1 MLVRI
6 HRSCQQRFFLLC
18 GKIVGER
25 PPCGQEVVDSG
36 RKVVAVALSAKQTR
50 MLDILARRAAWVT
63 AADLASELGVTTRSI
78 RSYTAA
84 LKELVES
91 GASGYRLDREAYDAF
106 LADAAAGAGSGE
118 TADSPQER
126 LVFLVRRLL
135 DEPDGIDVFETA
147 ESLFVSDST
156 IESDLTRMRGLL
168 ADTELT
174 LTRRGPVVQL
184 AGPEIARRK
193 LLSRL
198 FRDEMRQGVVDIARI
213 QEAFASEGLASFKSD
228 LVEMLD
234 ARGFFVNEYGINDV
248 LLHMAVALDRVA
260 KNRVLPAAADPEV
273 SETIRTLADDLG
285 TLVTTHFDVVLDP
298 TELRYL
304 AILLRT
310 RVIAPGAGSDTVAE
324 FVSDDDLEV
333 VRGIVARASTEY
345 LVDLRDEN
353 FIVRLTLHVQ
363 NLVARAHEKTYS
375 RNPLTRSIKS
385 SYPMIYELAVYIAS
399 RLQAAEDIVVNDDE
413 IAYIAM
419 HVGAY
424 LEQQSRRRDAVTCA
438 VICPNY
444 YDMHILLRERL
455 ESALGDELDVTSVI
469 TSTEADWDAIDADLV
484 LSTIEPRGRRENT
497 VIVQPFLTEAD
508 IEHTRQAIARIRR
521 QRRRARIKN
530 DLLEYFD
537 ERLFLRNFYA
547 RDPDS
552 MIRALGDRMIAA
564 GAIDQDY
571 VDQTIEREH
580 MSSTAF
586 TDSLAVPHAMTM
598 SAKRTAIA
606 IVVNDT
612 AMDWGDARVNVIAYI
627 AFDAG
632 GRASF
637 QTVFDQFVEVFS
649 DRETVLSLIRRTATF
664 PTFIDELVRII
675 DS

>member
-1 MLVRI
+1 
-6 HRSCQQRFFLLC
+6 
-18 GKIVGER
+18 
-25 PPCGQEVVDSG
+25 
-36 RKVVAVALSAKQTR
+36 
-50 MLDILARRAAWVT
+50 MLDILSRRAAWVT
-63 AADLASELGVTTRSI
+63 AAELAGDLGVTTRSI
-78 RSYTAA
+78 RSYAAA
-84 LKELVES
+84 LGDIVES
-91 GASGYRLDREAYDAF
+91 GASGYRVRPEAY
-106 LADAAAGAGSGE
+106 AAYLAGASSVDSAG
-118 TADSPQER
+118 SPQER

-135 DEPDGIDVFETA
+135 DEPEGIDVYETA
-147 ESLFVSDST
+147 ESLFVSEST
-156 IESDLTRMRGLL
+156 LESDLTRMRGLL
-168 ADTELT
+168 ADTELALERHGAT
-174 LTRRGPVVQL
+174 VQL

-198 FRDEMRQGVVDIARI
+198 FRDEMRQGVIDVARI
-213 QEAFASEGLASFKSD
+213 QEAFSSSGLSGFKPD

-248 LLHMAVALDRVA
+248 LLHMAVALDRVS
-260 KNRVLPAAADPEV
+260 KNRVLPAVADPEV
-273 SETIRTLADDLG
+273 SETIRSLTEDLG
-285 TLVTTHFDVVLDP
+285 GLVRRHFDVELDL

-310 RVIAPGAGSDTVAE
+310 RVIAPGAGADTVAE
-324 FVSDDDLEV
+324 FVSEEDLQT

-345 LVDLRDEN
+345 LVDLRDED

-399 RLQAAEDIVVNDDE
+399 RLRAAEGIEVNDDE

-424 LEQQSRRRDAVTCA
+424 LEQQSRRKDAVTCA
-438 VICPNY
+438 VVCPNY
-444 YDMHILLRERL
+444 YDLHILLRDRL
-455 ESALGDELDVTSVI
+455 ESALGDELEVTSVI
-469 TSTEADWDAIDADLV
+469 TSTDVDWDAIEAGLV
-484 LSTIEPRGRRENT
+484 LTTLEPRVPHENT
-497 VIVQPFLTEAD
+497 VVVQPFLTEAD
-508 IEHTRQAIARIRR
+508 IAAIRQAAARIRR

-537 ERLFLRNFYA
+537 ERLFLRDFYA
-547 RDPDS
+547 RDPIA
-552 MIRALGDRMIAA
+552 MIRALGERMIAV

-571 VDQTIEREH
+571 VDQSIERER

-598 SAKRTAIA
+598 TAHRTAIA

-612 AMDWGDARVNVIAYI
+612 PMDWGDARVNVIAFI

-649 DRETVLSLIRRTATF
+649 DREAVLGLIRRTDGF
-664 PTFIDELVRII
+664 SSFIDELVRII

>member
-1 MLVRI
+1 
-6 HRSCQQRFFLLC
+6 
-18 GKIVGER
+18 
-25 PPCGQEVVDSG
+25 
-36 RKVVAVALSAKQTR
+36 
-50 MLDILARRAAWVT
+50 MLDILSRRAAWVT
-63 AADLASELGVTTRSI
+63 AAELAGDLGVTTRSI
-78 RSYTAA
+78 RSYAAA
-84 LKELVES
+84 LGDIVES
-91 GASGYRLDREAYDAF
+91 GASGYRVRPEAY
-106 LADAAAGAGSGE
+106 AAYLAGASSVDSAG
-118 TADSPQER
+118 SPQER

-135 DEPDGIDVFETA
+135 DEPEGIDVYETA
-147 ESLFVSDST
+147 ESLFVSEST
-156 IESDLTRMRGLL
+156 LESDLTRMRGLL
-168 ADTELT
+168 ADTELALERHGAT
-174 LTRRGPVVQL
+174 VQL

-198 FRDEMRQGVVDIARI
+198 FRDEMRQGVIDVARI
-213 QEAFASEGLASFKSD
+213 QEAFSSSGLSGFKSD

-248 LLHMAVALDRVA
+248 LLHMAVALDRVS
-260 KNRVLPAAADPEV
+260 KNRVLPAVADPEV
-273 SETIRTLADDLG
+273 SETIRSLTEDLG
-285 TLVTTHFDVVLDP
+285 GLVRRHFDVELDL

-310 RVIAPGAGSDTVAE
+310 RVIAPGAGADTVAE
-324 FVSDDDLEV
+324 FVSEEDLQT

-345 LVDLRDEN
+345 LVDLRDED

-399 RLQAAEDIVVNDDE
+399 RLRAAEGIEVNDDE

-424 LEQQSRRRDAVTCA
+424 LEQQSRRKDAVTCA
-438 VICPNY
+438 VVCPNY
-444 YDMHILLRERL
+444 YDLHILLRDRL
-455 ESALGDELDVTSVI
+455 ESALGDELEVTSVI
-469 TSTEADWDAIDADLV
+469 TSTDVDWDAIEAGLV
-484 LSTIEPRGRRENT
+484 LTTLEPRVPHENT
-497 VIVQPFLTEAD
+497 VVVQPFLTEAD
-508 IEHTRQAIARIRR
+508 IAAIRQAAARIRR

-537 ERLFLRNFYA
+537 ERLFLRDFYA
-547 RDPDS
+547 RDPIA
-552 MIRALGDRMIAA
+552 MIRALGERMIAV

-571 VDQTIEREH
+571 VDQSIERER

-598 SAKRTAIA
+598 TAHRTAIA

-612 AMDWGDARVNVIAYI
+612 PMDWGDARVNVIAFI

-649 DRETVLSLIRRTATF
+649 DREAVLGLIRRTDGF
-664 PTFIDELVRII
+664 SSFIDELVRII

>member
-1 MLVRI
+1 MAGTRRAGGREVI
-6 HRSCQQRFFLLC
+6 DS
-18 GKIVGER
+18 ER
-25 PPCGQEVVDSG
+25 PCAKRTRERCVGL
-36 RKVVAVALSAKQTR
+36 VALSAKQTR
-50 MLDILARRAAWVT
+50 MLDILAHRGAWVT
-63 AADLASELGVTTRSI
+63 AAELAGDLGVTTRSI
-78 RSYTAA
+78 RSYAAA
-84 LKELVES
+84 LKDMVES
-91 GASGYRLDREAYDAF
+91 GANGYRVDPDAYAAF
-106 LADAAAGAGSGE
+106 LADGTSTDGGIG
-118 TADSPQER
+118 SPQER

-135 DEPDGIDVFETA
+135 DEPDGIDVYETA

-156 IESDLTRMRGLL
+156 IESDLTRMRGIL
-168 ADTELT
+168 ADTGLS
-174 LTRRGPVVQL
+174 LVRHGSVVVL
-184 AGPEIARRK
+184 DGPEIARRK
-193 LLSRL
+193 LISRL
-198 FRDEMRQGVVDIARI
+198 FRDEMRNGVVDIARI
-213 QEAFASEGLASFKSD
+213 QEAFASRGLADFKSD

-234 ARGFFVNEYGINDV
+234 TRGFFVNEYGINDV
-248 LLHMAVALDRVA
+248 LLHMAVALDRVS
-260 KNRVLPAAADPEV
+260 KDRVLPAAADPGV
-273 SETIRTLADDLG
+273 SETIRSLADDLG
-285 TLVTTHFDVVLDP
+285 GLVSRHFDVTLDR

-310 RVIAPGAGSDTVAE
+310 RVIAPGAGRETVAE
-324 FVSDDDLEV
+324 FVSDDDLAV
-333 VRGIVARASTEY
+333 VRGIVARASAEY

-438 VICPNY
+438 VVCPNY

-469 TSTEADWDAIDADLV
+469 TSADVDWDAVDADLV
-484 LSTIEPRGRRENT
+484 LTTIDPRGHRENA
-497 VIVQPFLTEAD
+497 VVVQPFLTESD
-508 IEHTRQAIARIRR
+508 IERTRQAIARIRR
-521 QRRRARIKN
+521 HRRRARIKN
-530 DLLEYFD
+530 ELLEYFD
-537 ERLFLRNFYA
+537 ERLFLRNFFA
-547 RDPDS
+547 RDPVA
-552 MIRALGDRMIAA
+552 MIEALGARMIDV

-571 VDQTIEREH
+571 VDQTIERER

-612 AMDWGDARVNVIAYI
+612 AMDWGDGRVNVIALI
-627 AFDAG
+627 AFDAK

-649 DRETVLSLIRRTATF
+649 DRDAVVQLIRRSDSFSA
-664 PTFIDELVRII
+664 FIDELVRMI

>member
-1 MLVRI
+1 M
-6 HRSCQQRFFLLC
+6 
-18 GKIVGER
+18 
-25 PPCGQEVVDSG
+25 
-36 RKVVAVALSAKQTR
+36 ALSAQQTR

-63 AADLASELGVTTRSI
+63 AAELAHDLGVTTRSI
-78 RSYTAA
+78 RTYAAA
-84 LKELVES
+84 LGELVES
-91 GASGYRLDREAYDAF
+91 GANGYRVRQEAY
-106 LADAAAGAGSGE
+106 AAHLDDSGSG
-118 TADSPQER
+118 DPGPGFGSPQER
-126 LVFLVRRLL
+126 LVFLARRLL
-135 DEPDGIDVFETA
+135 DEPEGVDVYEAA
-147 ESLFVSDST
+147 ESLFVSEST
-156 IESDLTRMRGLL
+156 IESDLTRLRGIL
-168 ADTELT
+168 ADTELA
-174 LTRRGPVVQL
+174 LHRQGPVVL
-184 AGPEIARRK
+184 LTGPEIARRK
-193 LLSRL
+193 LISRL

-213 QEAFASEGLASFKSD
+213 QEAFSSSGLGAFKSD
-228 LVEMLD
+228 LVAMLD

-260 KNRVLPAAADPEV
+260 KDRVLPAVGDPET
-273 SETIRTLADDLG
+273 SEAIRSLADDLG
-285 TLVTTHFDVVLDP
+285 GLVDTHFDVVLDP

-310 RVIAPGAGSDTVAE
+310 RVIAPAAGRDTVEE
-324 FVSDDDLEV
+324 FVSEADLEV

-363 NLVARAHEKTYS
+363 NLVARAHQKSYS

-399 RLQAAEDIVVNDDE
+399 RLQAAEGIEVNDDE

-424 LEQQSRRRDAVTCA
+424 LEQQSRRRDAITCA
-438 VICPNY
+438 VVCPNY

-469 TSTEADWDAIDADLV
+469 TSADADWAAIDADLV
-484 LSTIEPRGRRENT
+484 LTTIDPRGRRENA
-497 VIVQPFLTEAD
+497 VIVQPFVTETD
-508 IEHTRQAIARIRR
+508 VEHIRQAVARIRR

-547 RDPDS
+547 RDAIT
-552 MIRALGDRMIAA
+552 MIRALGDRMMAV

-571 VDQTIEREH
+571 VDQTIEREQ

-612 AMDWGDARVNVIAYI
+612 AMDWGDARVNVIAFI

-637 QTVFDQFVEVFS
+637 QTVFDQFVEVFG
-649 DRETVLSLIRRTATF
+649 DREAVLGLIRRADTFTA
-664 PTFIDELVRII
+664 FIDELVRII

>member
-1 MLVRI
+1 
-6 HRSCQQRFFLLC
+6 
-18 GKIVGER
+18 
-25 PPCGQEVVDSG
+25 
-36 RKVVAVALSAKQTR
+36 
-50 MLDILARRAAWVT
+50 MLDILSRRAAWVT
-63 AADLASELGVTTRSI
+63 AADLARDLGVTTRSI
-78 RSYTAA
+78 RSYAAA
-84 LKELVES
+84 LGDVVES
-91 GASGYRLDREAYDAF
+91 GANGYRVRPEEYAAF
-106 LADAAAGAGSGE
+106 LEEEGASESAPSG
-118 TADSPQER
+118 SPQQR

-135 DEPDGIDVFETA
+135 DEPDGIDVYETA

-168 ADTELT
+168 GGTELSLERSGPIVR
-174 LTRRGPVVQL
+174 LT
-184 AGPEIARRK
+184 GPEIARRK

-198 FRDEMRQGVVDIARI
+198 FRDEMRQGVVDVARI
-213 QEAFASEGLASFKSD
+213 QEAFDSRGLADFKSD
-228 LVEMLD
+228 LVGMLD

-260 KNRVLPAAADPEV
+260 KDRPLPAVEEPET
-273 SETIRTLADDLG
+273 SETIRSLAGELG
-285 TLVTTHFDVVLDP
+285 ELIRRHFDTELDP

-304 AILLRT
+304 AILMRT
-310 RVIAPGAGSDTVAE
+310 RVIAPGAGRDTVSE
-324 FVSDDDLEV
+324 FVADEDLEV

-399 RLQAAEDIVVNDDE
+399 RLQAAEGIEVNDDE

-438 VICPNY
+438 VVCPNY

-455 ESALGDELDVTSVI
+455 ESALGDDLDITAVI
-469 TSTEADWDAIDADLV
+469 TSADADWDRFDADLV
-484 LSTIEPRGRRENT
+484 LTTIDPRGRRENT
-497 VIVQPFLTEAD
+497 VIVQPFLTETD
-508 IEHTRQAIARIRR
+508 IEHIRQAVVRIRR

-530 DLLEYFD
+530 ELLEYFD
-537 ERLFLRNFYA
+537 ESLFLHNFYA
-547 RDPDS
+547 RDPITL
-552 MIRALGDRMIAA
+552 IRAVGERMIAA

-571 VDQTIEREH
+571 VDRTIEREQ

-586 TDSLAVPHAMTM
+586 TDSLAVPHAMDMT
-598 SAKRTAIA
+598 AKRTAIA

-612 AMDWGDARVNVIAYI
+612 AMDWGDARVNVIAFI
-627 AFDAG
+627 AFSAG

-649 DRETVLSLIRRTATF
+649 DREAVLGLIRRADTFTA
-664 PTFIDELVRII
+664 FIDELVRMI

>member
-1 MLVRI
+1 M
-6 HRSCQQRFFLLC
+6 
-18 GKIVGER
+18 
-25 PPCGQEVVDSG
+25 
-36 RKVVAVALSAKQTR
+36 ALPAKQAR
-50 MLDILARRAAWVT
+50 MLDILSRRDAWVT
-63 AADLASELGVTTRSI
+63 ANELAHDLGVTTRSI
-78 RSYTAA
+78 RTYVAELKDAA
-84 LKELVES
+84 APLEVVES
-91 GASGYRLDREAYDAF
+91 GPSGYRLDRDAYGSYLAASSAAQDA
-106 LADAAAGAGSGE
+106 APPAAAG
-118 TADSPQER
+118 SPQAR
-126 LVFLVRRLL
+126 LAYLVRRLL
-135 DEPDGIDVFETA
+135 DEPDGIDVYETA

-156 IESDLTRMRGLL
+156 VESDLTRMRGLF
-168 ADTELT
+168 AGTELS
-174 LTRRGPVVQL
+174 LVRHGGAVQL
-184 AGPEIARRK
+184 SGPEIARRK

-198 FRDEMRQGVVDIARI
+198 FRDEMRQGIVDLARI
-213 QEAFASEGLASFKSD
+213 QEAFSSRGLADFKTD
-228 LVEMLD
+228 LVGMLD

-260 KNRVLPAAADPEV
+260 KNRVLPTSADPDV
-273 SETIRTLADDLG
+273 SETIRRLADDLG
-285 TLVTTHFDVVLDP
+285 TLVTQHFDVSLDS

-310 RVIAPGAGSDTVAE
+310 RVIAPGAGADPVSE
-324 FVSDDDLEV
+324 FVSEDDLEV
-333 VRGIVARASTEY
+333 VRSIVARASAEY
-345 LVDLRDEN
+345 LVDLRDED

-363 NLVARAHEKTYS
+363 NLVARAHENSYS

-419 HVGAY
+419 HVGAH

-438 VICPNY
+438 VVCPNY

-469 TSTEADWDAIDADLV
+469 TSTDADWEAIDADLV
-484 LSTIEPRGRRENT
+484 LTTIDPRGRRDNA
-497 VIVQPFLTEAD
+497 VVVQPFLTETD

-537 ERLFLRNFYA
+537 ESLFQRNLYA
-547 RDPDS
+547 RDPVA
-552 MIRALGDRMIAA
+552 MIRTLGDRMIAA
-564 GAIDQDY
+564 GAIDQEY
-571 VDQTIEREH
+571 VDRTIEREH

-598 SAKRTAIA
+598 SAQRSAIA

-612 AMDWGDARVNVIAYI
+612 AMDWGDARVNVIAFV
-627 AFDAG
+627 AFDAA

-649 DRETVLSLIRRTATF
+649 DREAVLQLIRRADSFT
-664 PTFIDELVRII
+664 TFIDELVRII

>member
-1 MLVRI
+1 MI
-6 HRSCQQRFFLLC
+6 
-18 GKIVGER
+18 
-25 PPCGQEVVDSG
+25 DSG
-36 RKVVAVALSAKQTR
+36 WKVVQVALSAQQTR

-63 AADLASELGVTTRSI
+63 AAELAHDLGVTSRSI
-78 RSYTAA
+78 RSYAAA
-84 LKELVES
+84 LGDLVES
-91 GASGYRLDREAYDAF
+91 GANGYRVRPEAYAAHLDGDG
-106 LADAAAGAGSGE
+106 LAESGAG
-118 TADSPQER
+118 SPQER
-126 LVFLVRRLL
+126 LVFVARRLL
-135 DEPDGIDVFETA
+135 DEPEGVDVYEA
-147 ESLFVSDST
+147 AGSLFVSEST
-156 IESDLTRMRGLL
+156 IESDLTRLRGIL
-168 ADTELT
+168 ADTELA
-174 LTRRGPVVQL
+174 LKRQGPVVQL
-184 AGPEIARRK
+184 TGPEIARRK
-193 LLSRL
+193 LISRL

-213 QEAFASEGLASFKSD
+213 QEAFSSSGLAEFKSD
-228 LVEMLD
+228 LVAMLD

-260 KNRVLPAAADPEV
+260 KDRVLPAAGDPQV
-273 SETIRTLADDLG
+273 SETIRSLSDDLG
-285 TLVTTHFDVVLDP
+285 GLVATHFDVVLDP

-310 RVIAPGAGSDTVAE
+310 RVIAPGAGRDPVEE
-324 FVSDDDLEV
+324 FVSEADLEV
-333 VRGIVARASTEY
+333 VRGIVTRASTEY

-363 NLVARAHEKTYS
+363 NLVARAHEKSYS

-399 RLQAAEDIVVNDDE
+399 RLRAAEGIEVNDDE

-438 VICPNY
+438 VVCPNY
-444 YDMHILLRERL
+444 YDMHILLRDRL
-455 ESALGDELDVTSVI
+455 ESALGDDLDVTSVI
-469 TSTEADWDAIDADLV
+469 TTADADWGAIDADLV
-484 LSTIEPRGRRENT
+484 LTTIDPRGRRENA
-497 VIVQPFLTEAD
+497 VIVQPFVTETD
-508 IEHTRQAIARIRR
+508 IEHIRQAVARIRR

-547 RDPDS
+547 RDAIT
-552 MIRALGDRMIAA
+552 MIRALGDRMIAV

-571 VDQTIEREH
+571 VDQTIEREQ

-598 SAKRTAIA
+598 GAKRTAIA

-612 AMDWGDARVNVIAYI
+612 AMDWGDARVNVIAFI

-637 QTVFDQFVEVFS
+637 QTVFDQFVEVFG
-649 DRETVLSLIRRTATF
+649 DREAVLGLIRRADTFTA
-664 PTFIDELVRII
+664 FIDELVRII

>member
-1 MLVRI
+1 M
-6 HRSCQQRFFLLC
+6 
-18 GKIVGER
+18 
-25 PPCGQEVVDSG
+25 
-36 RKVVAVALSAKQTR
+36 ALSAKQTR

-63 AADLASELGVTTRSI
+63 ASELAHDLGVTTRSI
-78 RSYTAA
+78 RSYAAA
-84 LKELVES
+84 LKDMVES
-91 GASGYRLDREAYDAF
+91 GTSGYRLDKDAYAAH
-106 LADAAAGAGSGE
+106 LADASATDGGVG
-118 TADSPQER
+118 SPQER

-135 DEPDGIDVFETA
+135 DEPDGIDVYETA

-168 ADTELT
+168 SDTELS
-174 LTRRGPVVQL
+174 LVRHGSLVQL
-184 AGPEIARRK
+184 GGPEIARRK

-198 FRDEMRQGVVDIARI
+198 FRDEMRNGVLDVAHI
-213 QEAFASEGLASFKSD
+213 QEAFASQGLADFKSS

-260 KNRVLPAAADPEV
+260 KNLVLPAASDPEV
-273 SETIRTLADDLG
+273 SETIRSLAGDLG
-285 TLVTTHFDVVLDP
+285 DLVTTHFDVTLDP
-298 TELRYL
+298 IELRYL

-310 RVIAPGAGSDTVAE
+310 RVIAPGAGRETVAE

-333 VRGIVARASTEY
+333 VRNIVAGASTEY

-363 NLVARAHEKTYS
+363 NLVARAHEKSYS

-399 RLQAAEDIVVNDDE
+399 RLQSAEDIVINDDE

-424 LEQQSRRRDAVTCA
+424 LEQQSRRQDAVTCA
-438 VICPNY
+438 VVCPNY

-455 ESALGDELDVTSVI
+455 ENALGDELDVTSVI
-469 TSTEADWDAIDADLV
+469 TSTDVDWDAVQADLV
-484 LSTIEPRGRRENT
+484 LTTIDPLGRRENA
-497 VIVQPFLTEAD
+497 VIVQPFLTETD
-508 IEHTRQAIARIRR
+508 IEHTRQAVARIRR
-521 QRRRARIKN
+521 QRRRAGIKN

-537 ERLFLRNFYA
+537 ERLFLRNFFA
-547 RDPDS
+547 RDAFA
-552 MIRALGDRMIAA
+552 MIQALGDRMIAV

-571 VDQTIEREH
+571 VDQTIERER

-586 TDSLAVPHAMTM
+586 TDSLAVPHARTM

-606 IVVNDT
+606 IVVNDS
-612 AMDWGDARVNVIAYI
+612 AMDWGDGRVNVIAFI
-627 AFDAG
+627 AFDEA

-649 DRETVLSLIRRTATF
+649 DREAVLQLIRRADTFTA
-664 PTFIDELVRII
+664 FIDELVRMI

>member
-1 MLVRI
+1 M
-6 HRSCQQRFFLLC
+6 
-18 GKIVGER
+18 
-25 PPCGQEVVDSG
+25 
-36 RKVVAVALSAKQTR
+36 ALPAKQAR
-50 MLDILARRAAWVT
+50 MLDILARRDAWVT
-63 AADLASELGVTTRSI
+63 AAELAHDLGVTTRSI
-78 RSYTAA
+78 RNYVTEIKETAA
-84 LKELVES
+84 PLEPVES
-91 GASGYRLDREAYDAF
+91 GPQGYRLDHDAYRLF
-106 LADAAAGAGSGE
+106 LDESSAPGGGDGTAG
-118 TADSPQER
+118 SPQER
-126 LVFLVRRLL
+126 LVFLVRRVLE
-135 DEPDGIDVFETA
+135 EPDGIDVYETA
-147 ESLFVSDST
+147 ESVFVSDST

-174 LTRRGPVVQL
+174 LTRHGGRVQL
-184 AGPEIARRK
+184 TGPEIARRK

-198 FRDEMRQGVVDIARI
+198 FRDEMRQGVVDLARI
-213 QEAFASEGLASFKSD
+213 QEAFASPGLPAFKSD

-248 LLHMAVALDRVA
+248 LLHMAVALDRVKKQRA
-260 KNRVLPAAADPEV
+260 LPAASDADV
-273 SETIRTLADDLG
+273 SETIRLLADDLG
-285 TLVTTHFDVVLDP
+285 ALITRHFAVTLDP
-298 TELRYL
+298 TELHYL

-310 RVIAPGAGSDTVAE
+310 RVIAPGAGEATVAE
-324 FVSDDDLEV
+324 FVSGDDLEV
-333 VRGIVARASTEY
+333 VRGIVARASAEY
-345 LVDLRDEN
+345 LVDLRDED

-363 NLVARAHEKTYS
+363 NLVARAHEKSYS

-399 RLQAAEDIVVNDDE
+399 RLQTAEDIVVNDDE

-438 VICPNY
+438 VVCPNY

-469 TSTEADWDAIDADLV
+469 TSTDADWDAIDADLV
-484 LSTIEPRGRRENT
+484 LTTIEPGGHRENAI
-497 VIVQPFLTEAD
+497 VVQPFLTEAD

-521 QRRRARIKN
+521 QRRRVRIKN

-537 ERLFLRNFYA
+537 ESLFLRNFYA
-547 RDPDS
+547 HDPIA
-552 MIRALGDRMIAA
+552 MIQALGGRMIAA
-564 GAIDQDY
+564 DAIDQEY
-571 VDQTIEREH
+571 VDRTIEREQ

-612 AMDWGDARVNVIAYI
+612 AMDWGDARVNVIAFI
-627 AFDAG
+627 AFDAA
-632 GRASF
+632 GRGSF

-649 DRETVLSLIRRTATF
+649 DRDAVLQLIRRSETF
-664 PTFIDELVRII
+664 AAFIDELVRII

>member
-1 MLVRI
+1 M
-6 HRSCQQRFFLLC
+6 
-18 GKIVGER
+18 
-25 PPCGQEVVDSG
+25 
-36 RKVVAVALSAKQTR
+36 
-50 MLDILARRAAWVT
+50 
-63 AADLASELGVTTRSI
+63 
-78 RSYTAA
+78 Y
-84 LKELVES
+84 
-91 GASGYRLDREAYDAF
+91 
-106 LADAAAGAGSGE
+106 
-118 TADSPQER
+118 
-126 LVFLVRRLL
+126 
-135 DEPDGIDVFETA
+135 ETA

-156 IESDLTRMRGLL
+156 IESDLTRMRGIL
-168 ADTELT
+168 ADTGLS
-174 LTRRGPVVQL
+174 LVRHGSVVVL
-184 AGPEIARRK
+184 DGPEIARRK
-193 LLSRL
+193 LISRL
-198 FRDEMRQGVVDIARI
+198 FRDEMRNGVVDIARI
-213 QEAFASEGLASFKSD
+213 QEAFASRGLADFKSD

-234 ARGFFVNEYGINDV
+234 TRGFFVNEYGINDV
-248 LLHMAVALDRVA
+248 LLHMAVALDRVS
-260 KNRVLPAAADPEV
+260 KDRVLPAAADPGV
-273 SETIRTLADDLG
+273 SETIRSLADDLG
-285 TLVTTHFDVVLDP
+285 GLVSRHFDVTLDR

-310 RVIAPGAGSDTVAE
+310 RVIAPGAGRETVAE
-324 FVSDDDLEV
+324 FVSDDDLAV
-333 VRGIVARASTEY
+333 VRGIVARASAEY

-438 VICPNY
+438 VVCPNY

-469 TSTEADWDAIDADLV
+469 TSADVDWDAVDADLV
-484 LSTIEPRGRRENT
+484 LTTIDPRGHRENA
-497 VIVQPFLTEAD
+497 VVVQPFLTESD
-508 IEHTRQAIARIRR
+508 IERTRQAIARIRR
-521 QRRRARIKN
+521 HRRRARIKN
-530 DLLEYFD
+530 ELLEYFD
-537 ERLFLRNFYA
+537 ERLFLRNFFA
-547 RDPDS
+547 RDPVA
-552 MIRALGDRMIAA
+552 MIEALGARMIDV

-571 VDQTIEREH
+571 VDQTIERER

-612 AMDWGDARVNVIAYI
+612 AMDWGDGRVNVIALI
-627 AFDAG
+627 AFDAK

-649 DRETVLSLIRRTATF
+649 DRDAVVQLIRRSDSFSA
-664 PTFIDELVRII
+664 FIDELVRMI

>member
-1 MLVRI
+1 M
-6 HRSCQQRFFLLC
+6 
-18 GKIVGER
+18 
-25 PPCGQEVVDSG
+25 
-36 RKVVAVALSAKQTR
+36 ALSAKQTR

-63 AADLASELGVTTRSI
+63 ASELAHDLGVTTRSI
-78 RSYTAA
+78 RSYAAA
-84 LKELVES
+84 LKDMVES
-91 GASGYRLDREAYDAF
+91 GASGYRLDAEAYAAH
-106 LADAAAGAGSGE
+106 LADASATDGGVG
-118 TADSPQER
+118 SPQER

-135 DEPDGIDVFETA
+135 DEPEGIDVYETA
-147 ESLFVSDST
+147 ESLFVSEST

-168 ADTELT
+168 ADTELS
-174 LTRRGPVVQL
+174 LIRHGSLVQL
-184 AGPEIARRK
+184 GGPEIARRK

-198 FRDEMRQGVVDIARI
+198 FRDEMRNGVLDVAHI
-213 QEAFASEGLASFKSD
+213 QEAFASRGLADFKSA

-260 KNRVLPAAADPEV
+260 KNRVLPAAADPDV
-273 SETIRTLADDLG
+273 SETIRSLAGDLG
-285 TLVTTHFDVVLDP
+285 ALVERHFDVTLDP

-310 RVIAPGAGSDTVAE
+310 RVIAPGAGRETVAE

-345 LVDLRDEN
+345 LVDLRDES

-363 NLVARAHEKTYS
+363 NLVARAHENTYS

-399 RLQAAEDIVVNDDE
+399 RLQAAEDIVINDDE

-438 VICPNY
+438 VVCPNY

-455 ESALGDELDVTSVI
+455 ESALGDELDVTSVM
-469 TSTEADWDAIDADLV
+469 TSTDVDWDAVPADLV
-484 LSTIEPRGRRENT
+484 LTTIDPVARREN
-497 VIVQPFLTEAD
+497 VVVVQPFLTETD
-508 IEHTRQAIARIRR
+508 IEHTRQAVARIRR
-521 QRRRARIKN
+521 QRRRARIKSE
-530 DLLEYFD
+530 LLQYFD
-537 ERLFLRNFYA
+537 ERLFLRNFFA
-547 RDPDS
+547 RDPFA
-552 MIRALGDRMIAA
+552 MIQALGERMIAV
-564 GAIDQDY
+564 GAIDQEY
-571 VDQTIEREH
+571 VDQTLERER

-606 IVVNDT
+606 IVINDA
-612 AMDWGDARVNVIAYI
+612 AMDWGDGRVNVIAFI

-649 DRETVLSLIRRTATF
+649 DREAVLQLIRRADTFTA
-664 PTFIDELVRII
+664 FIDELVRMI

>member
-1 MLVRI
+1 M
-6 HRSCQQRFFLLC
+6 
-18 GKIVGER
+18 
-25 PPCGQEVVDSG
+25 
-36 RKVVAVALSAKQTR
+36 ALSAKQTR

-63 AADLASELGVTTRSI
+63 ASELAHDLGVTTRSI
-78 RSYTAA
+78 RSYAAA
-84 LKELVES
+84 LKDMVES
-91 GASGYRLDREAYDAF
+91 GASGYRLDAEAYAAH
-106 LADAAAGAGSGE
+106 LADASATDGGVG
-118 TADSPQER
+118 SPQER

-135 DEPDGIDVFETA
+135 DEPEGIDVYETA
-147 ESLFVSDST
+147 ESLFVSEST

-168 ADTELT
+168 ADTELS
-174 LTRRGPVVQL
+174 LIRHGSLVQL
-184 AGPEIARRK
+184 GGPEIARRK

-198 FRDEMRQGVVDIARI
+198 FRDEMRNGVLDVAHI
-213 QEAFASEGLASFKSD
+213 QEAFASRGLADFKSA

-260 KNRVLPAAADPEV
+260 KDRVLPAAADPDV
-273 SETIRTLADDLG
+273 SETIHSLADDLG
-285 TLVTTHFDVVLDP
+285 ALVERHFDVTLDP

-310 RVIAPGAGSDTVAE
+310 RVIAPGAGRETVAE

-345 LVDLRDEN
+345 LVDLRDES

-363 NLVARAHEKTYS
+363 NLVARAHEKSYS

-399 RLQAAEDIVVNDDE
+399 RLQAAEDIVINDDE

-438 VICPNY
+438 VVCPNY

-469 TSTEADWDAIDADLV
+469 TSTDVDWDAVPADLV
-484 LSTIEPRGRRENT
+484 LTTIDPVARREN
-497 VIVQPFLTEAD
+497 VVVVQPFLTETD
-508 IEHTRQAIARIRR
+508 IEHTRQAVARIRR
-521 QRRRARIKN
+521 QRRRARIKSE
-530 DLLEYFD
+530 LLQYFD
-537 ERLFLRNFYA
+537 ERLFLRNFFA
-547 RDPDS
+547 RNPFA
-552 MIRALGDRMIAA
+552 MIQALGERMIAV
-564 GAIDQDY
+564 GAIDQEY
-571 VDQTIEREH
+571 VDQALERER

-598 SAKRTAIA
+598 SATRTAIA
-606 IVVNDT
+606 IVINDA
-612 AMDWGDARVNVIAYI
+612 AMDWGDGRVNVIAFI

-649 DRETVLSLIRRTATF
+649 DREAVLQLIRRSDTFTA
-664 PTFIDELVRII
+664 FIDELVRMI

>member
-1 MLVRI
+1 
-6 HRSCQQRFFLLC
+6 
-18 GKIVGER
+18 
-25 PPCGQEVVDSG
+25 
-36 RKVVAVALSAKQTR
+36 
-50 MLDILARRAAWVT
+50 MLDILSRRAAWVT
-63 AADLASELGVTTRSI
+63 AAELAHDLGVTTRSI
-78 RSYTAA
+78 RNYVTEIKEAA
-84 LKELVES
+84 APLDLVES
-91 GASGYRLDREAYDAF
+91 GPQGYRLDHDAYELF
-106 LADAAAGAGSGE
+106 LDESATAVGTAGTGGTAG
-118 TADSPQER
+118 SPQER

-135 DEPDGIDVFETA
+135 EEPDGIDVYETA
-147 ESLFVSDST
+147 ESVFVSDST

-168 ADTELT
+168 ADTELA
-174 LTRRGPVVQL
+174 LTRHGGRVQL
-184 AGPEIARRK
+184 TGPEIARRK

-198 FRDEMRQGVVDIARI
+198 FRDEMRQGVVDLARI
-213 QEAFASEGLASFKSD
+213 QEAFASPGLPAFKSD

-248 LLHMAVALDRVA
+248 LLHMAVALDRVKKQRA
-260 KNRVLPAAADPEV
+260 LPAASDPDV
-273 SETIRTLADDLG
+273 SETIRVLADDLG
-285 TLVTTHFDVVLDP
+285 SLVTRHFDVALDP
-298 TELRYL
+298 TELHYL

-310 RVIAPGAGSDTVAE
+310 RVIAPGAGEATVAE
-324 FVSDDDLEV
+324 FVSEDDLEV
-333 VRGIVARASTEY
+333 VRSIVARASSEY
-345 LVDLRDEN
+345 LVDLRDED

-363 NLVARAHEKTYS
+363 NLVARAHEKSYS

-399 RLQAAEDIVVNDDE
+399 RLQTAENIVVNDDE

-438 VICPNY
+438 VVCPNY

-469 TSTEADWDAIDADLV
+469 TSTDADWDAIDADLV
-484 LSTIEPRGRRENT
+484 LTTIDPRGHRDNAI
-497 VIVQPFLTEAD
+497 VVQPFLTEAD
-508 IEHTRQAIARIRR
+508 IDHTRQAIARIRR

-537 ERLFLRNFYA
+537 ESLFLRNFYA
-547 RDPDS
+547 RDPIA
-552 MIRALGDRMIAA
+552 MIQALGDRMIAA
-564 GAIDQDY
+564 DAIDQEY
-571 VDQTIEREH
+571 VDGTIERER

-598 SAKRTAIA
+598 SAKRTAMA

-612 AMDWGDARVNVIAYI
+612 AMDWGDARVNVIAFI
-627 AFDAG
+627 AFDAA
-632 GRASF
+632 GRGSF

-649 DRETVLSLIRRTATF
+649 DREAVLQLIRRSDTF
-664 PTFIDELVRII
+664 AAFIDELVRII

>member
-1 MLVRI
+1 
-6 HRSCQQRFFLLC
+6 
-18 GKIVGER
+18 
-25 PPCGQEVVDSG
+25 
-36 RKVVAVALSAKQTR
+36 
-50 MLDILARRAAWVT
+50 MLDILSRRAAWVT
-63 AADLASELGVTTRSI
+63 AAELAHDLGVTTRSI
-78 RSYTAA
+78 RNYVTEIKEAA
-84 LKELVES
+84 APLDLVES
-91 GASGYRLDREAYDAF
+91 GPQGYRLDHDAYELF
-106 LADAAAGAGSGE
+106 LDESATAVGTAGTGGAAG
-118 TADSPQER
+118 SPQER

-135 DEPDGIDVFETA
+135 EEPDGIDVYETA
-147 ESLFVSDST
+147 ESVFVSDST

-168 ADTELT
+168 ADTELA
-174 LTRRGPVVQL
+174 LTRHGGRVQL
-184 AGPEIARRK
+184 TGPEIARRK

-198 FRDEMRQGVVDIARI
+198 FRDEMRQGVVDLARI
-213 QEAFASEGLASFKSD
+213 QEAFASPGLPAFKSD

-248 LLHMAVALDRVA
+248 LLHMAVALDRVKKQRA
-260 KNRVLPAAADPEV
+260 LPAASDPDV
-273 SETIRTLADDLG
+273 SETIRVLADDLG
-285 TLVTTHFDVVLDP
+285 SLVTRHFDVALDP
-298 TELRYL
+298 TELHYL

-310 RVIAPGAGSDTVAE
+310 RVIAPGAGEATVAE
-324 FVSDDDLEV
+324 FVSEDDLEV
-333 VRGIVARASTEY
+333 VRSIVARASSEY
-345 LVDLRDEN
+345 LVDLRDED

-363 NLVARAHEKTYS
+363 NLVARAHEKSYS

-399 RLQAAEDIVVNDDE
+399 RLQTAENIVVNDDE

-438 VICPNY
+438 VVCPNY

-469 TSTEADWDAIDADLV
+469 TSTDADWDAIDADLV
-484 LSTIEPRGRRENT
+484 LTTIDPRGHRDNAI
-497 VIVQPFLTEAD
+497 VVQPFLTEAD
-508 IEHTRQAIARIRR
+508 IDHTRQAIARIRR

-537 ERLFLRNFYA
+537 ESLFLRNFYA
-547 RDPDS
+547 RDPIA
-552 MIRALGDRMIAA
+552 MIQALGDRMIAA
-564 GAIDQDY
+564 DAIDQEY
-571 VDQTIEREH
+571 VDGTIERER

-598 SAKRTAIA
+598 GAKRTAMA

-612 AMDWGDARVNVIAYI
+612 AMDWGDARVNVIAFI
-627 AFDAG
+627 AFDAA
-632 GRASF
+632 GRGSF

-649 DRETVLSLIRRTATF
+649 DREAVLQLIRRSDTF
-664 PTFIDELVRII
+664 AAFIDELVRII

>member
-1 MLVRI
+1 
-6 HRSCQQRFFLLC
+6 
-18 GKIVGER
+18 
-25 PPCGQEVVDSG
+25 
-36 RKVVAVALSAKQTR
+36 
-50 MLDILARRAAWVT
+50 MLDILSRRDAWVT
-63 AADLASELGVTTRSI
+63 ANELARDLGVTARSI
-78 RSYTAA
+78 RTYVAELKDAA
-84 LKELVES
+84 APLEVVES
-91 GASGYRLDREAYDAF
+91 GPSGYRLDRDAYGSYLAASSAAQDA
-106 LADAAAGAGSGE
+106 APPAAAG
-118 TADSPQER
+118 SPQAR
-126 LVFLVRRLL
+126 LAYLVRRLL
-135 DEPDGIDVFETA
+135 DEPDGIDVYETA

-156 IESDLTRMRGLL
+156 VESDLTRMRGLF
-168 ADTELT
+168 AGTELS
-174 LTRRGPVVQL
+174 LVRHGGAVQL
-184 AGPEIARRK
+184 SGPEIARRK

-198 FRDEMRQGVVDIARI
+198 FRDEMRQGIVDLARI
-213 QEAFASEGLASFKSD
+213 QEAFSSRGLADFKSD
-228 LVEMLD
+228 LVSMLD

-260 KNRVLPAAADPEV
+260 KNRVLPATADPDV
-273 SETIRTLADDLG
+273 SETIRRLADDLG
-285 TLVTTHFDVVLDP
+285 TLVTQHFDVSLDS

-310 RVIAPGAGSDTVAE
+310 RVIAPGAGPDPVSD
-324 FVSDDDLEV
+324 FVSEDDLEV
-333 VRGIVARASTEY
+333 VRSIVARASAEY
-345 LVDLRDEN
+345 LVELRDED

-363 NLVARAHEKTYS
+363 NLVARAHENSYS

-419 HVGAY
+419 HVGAH

-438 VICPNY
+438 VVCPNY

-469 TSTEADWDAIDADLV
+469 TSTDADWETIDADLV
-484 LSTIEPRGRRENT
+484 LTTIDPHGRRDNA
-497 VIVQPFLTEAD
+497 VVVQPFLTETD

-537 ERLFLRNFYA
+537 ESLFQRNLYA
-547 RDPDS
+547 RDPVA
-552 MIRALGDRMIAA
+552 MIRTLGDRMIAA
-564 GAIDQDY
+564 GAIDQEY
-571 VDQTIEREH
+571 VDRTIEREH

-598 SAKRTAIA
+598 SAQRSAIA

-612 AMDWGDARVNVIAYI
+612 AMDWGDARVNVIAFV
-627 AFDAG
+627 AFDAA

-649 DRETVLSLIRRTATF
+649 DREAVLQLIRRADTF
-664 PTFIDELVRII
+664 TTFIDELVRII